1 MNNVKKL
8 GLTAL
13 AGSLVAFTS
22 ASAGELSV
30 SGGAKLS
37 FTNKGG
43 NEAGS
48 ETSAAGDTGN
58 GWGMQQ
64 AIVFSGSGELDNGMT
79 ASLTHIL
86 QADGGNGST
95 STVALDMG
103 SMGTIEYHQSSG
115 SAAIG
120 IEAFDDVM
128 PTAEEEVG
136 NGLGI
141 DATHSATSADISA
154 YSYQVDHAGNGFS
167 YNWSNDMMTI
177 VAGYTPTA
185 SSSKV
190 DDGGTAGAGDGKSG
204 YSIGA
209 KISPMDGLT
218 LYAGAGERGR
228 GNNQDDMQTY
238 AATYSMGPV
247 SVGAQRTEIDYE
259 TANSSQLGDSEQDNM
274 SIAFAINENLSV
286 SYGVQD
292 TEIEGQT
299 LDQEV
304 EGFSVGYSMGGMSI
318 KAHSNEGENMGGAA
332 ANEIEHTEVSVSFAF

>member
-13 AGSLVAFTS
+13 AGSLVAFTA

-43 NEAGS
+43 NEAGAES
-48 ETSAAGDTGN
+48 GVGNTGN
-58 GWGMQQ
+58 GFGMQQ
-64 AIVFSGSGELDNGMT
+64 AIVLSGSGELDNGMT

-86 QADGGNGST
+86 QADGGTGST
-95 STVALDMG
+95 STIALDMG

-141 DATHSATSADISA
+141 DDAHSATGSGVSA
-154 YSYQVDHAGNGFS
+154 YTYQVDHAGNGFS

-177 VAGYTPTA
+177 VAGYTPNAGST
-185 SSSKV
+185 KV

-209 KISPMDGLT
+209 KVSPMDGLT
-218 LYAGAGERGR
+218 LYAGTGERGR
-228 GNNQDDMQTY
+228 GANNQDDMDTY
-238 AATYSMGPV
+238 AVTYSIGPV
-247 SVGAQRTEIDYE
+247 AVGAQRTEIDYE
-259 TANSSQLGDSEQDNM
+259 TNTGQFGDSEQDNM

-292 TEIEGQT
+292 TEIDGRT
-299 LDQEV
+299 KDQEV
-304 EGFSVGYSMGGMSI
+304 EGFSVGYSMGGISI
-318 KAHSNEGENMGGAA
+318 KAHANEGENMGGAA